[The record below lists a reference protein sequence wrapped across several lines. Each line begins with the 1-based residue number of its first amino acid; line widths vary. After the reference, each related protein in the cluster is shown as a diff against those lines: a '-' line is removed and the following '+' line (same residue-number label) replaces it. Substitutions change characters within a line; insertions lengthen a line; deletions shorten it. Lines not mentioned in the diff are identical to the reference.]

1 MQYVSYIVPRVKIHV
16 RKQEENTNDSWLL
29 SDVNSQLLLLFFFY
43 ELNKITK
50 NKKIEDHPLAKTKR
64 YRRDDHATSFKRH
77 VLVLRN

>member
-29 SDVNSQLLLLFFFY
+29 SDVNSLLLLFFFY

-50 NKKIEDHPLAKTKR
+50 NKKTEDHPLAKTKR
-64 YRRDDHATSFKRH
+64 YRRDDRATSFKRH

>member
-29 SDVNSQLLLLFFFY
+29 SDVNSLLLLFFFY

-50 NKKIEDHPLAKTKR
+50 NKKTEEHPLAKTKR
-64 YRRDDHATSFKRH
+64 
-77 VLVLRN
+77 

>member
-29 SDVNSQLLLLFFFY
+29 SDVNSLLLLFFFY

-50 NKKIEDHPLAKTKR
+50 NKKIEDHPLAKTKY
-64 YRRDDHATSFKRH
+64 YRRDDRATSFKRH

>member
-29 SDVNSQLLLLFFFY
+29 SDVNSLLLLFFFY

-50 NKKIEDHPLAKTKR
+50 NKKTEDHPLAKTKR